1 MVEKVYVTY
10 NEVGCFWKG
19 VFPLRAWEH
28 DGVRASFC

>member
-10 NEVGCFWKG
+10 NEVGCCWQA
-19 VFPLRAWEH
+19 VPPLRARQH